1 MRCNF
6 VSRLSLLSLRSSLTL
21 KKDSL
26 SNNKKFV
33 EFVIISFILT
43 TVIIDP
49 RVVMK
54 GEISVGWWGL
64 LTGSRCRSNCSGVK
78 KKSCY
83 FLAWG
88 TQELRQE
95 LYGAKDGCLIL

>member
-6 VSRLSLLSLRSSLTL
+6 VSSLSLLSLRSSLTL
-21 KKDSL
+21 KDSL

-54 GEISVGWWGL
+54 GEI
-64 LTGSRCRSNCSGVK
+64 RCPSLSGVK
-78 KKSCY
+78 GLNERLGALRKS
-83 FLAWG
+83 
-88 TQELRQE
+88 
-95 LYGAKDGCLIL
+95 KS

>member
-54 GEISVGWWGL
+54 GEI
-64 LTGSRCRSNCSGVK
+64 RCSSLSGVK
-78 KKSCY
+78 GLNERLGALRKS
-83 FLAWG
+83 
-88 TQELRQE
+88 
-95 LYGAKDGCLIL
+95 KP

>member
-54 GEISVGWWGL
+54 GEI
-64 LTGSRCRSNCSGVK
+64 RCPSLAGVK
-78 KKSCY
+78 GLNERLGALRKS
-83 FLAWG
+83 
-88 TQELRQE
+88 QS
-95 LYGAKDGCLIL
+95 

>member
-6 VSRLSLLSLRSSLTL
+6 VLRLSLLSLRSSLTL

-54 GEISVGWWGL
+54 GEI
-64 LTGSRCRSNCSGVK
+64 RCPS
-78 KKSCY
+78 
-83 FLAWG
+83 
-88 TQELRQE
+88 LR
-95 LYGAKDGCLIL
+95 G

>member
-6 VSRLSLLSLRSSLTL
+6 VLRLSLLSLRSSLTL
-21 KKDSL
+21 KKDNL

-54 GEISVGWWGL
+54 GEI
-64 LTGSRCRSNCSGVK
+64 RCPS
-78 KKSCY
+78 
-83 FLAWG
+83 
-88 TQELRQE
+88 LR
-95 LYGAKDGCLIL
+95 G

>member
-54 GEISVGWWGL
+54 GEIRCL
-64 LTGSRCRSNCSGVK
+64 LLSGVK
-78 KKSCY
+78 GLNERLGALRKS
-83 FLAWG
+83 
-88 TQELRQE
+88 QS
-95 LYGAKDGCLIL
+95 

>member
-1 MRCNF
+1 M
-6 VSRLSLLSLRSSLTL
+6 S
-21 KKDSL
+21 
-26 SNNKKFV
+26 
-33 EFVIISFILT
+33 
-43 TVIIDP
+43 
-49 RVVMK
+49 
-54 GEISVGWWGL
+54 GSVGWWGL

-95 LYGAKDGCLIL
+95 LYGAKDGCLIFVSCYGSISFVEG